1 MGVQVPDLRRRGRVD
16 ATPTR
21 RFRRRLGALL
31 AAAVTAFS
39 LAAPGALAG
48 PTPPPSHDSSSTT
61 VIWPGLDPASKK
73 TTPAQLDEAYKE
85 AGRRLAAD
93 PRGRALIRAWRDWA
107 KGLRLPSNISVQW
120 FDFSWMESDPQL
132 PVWLR
137 NNVDDFY
144 RILTEAVSRYPGF
157 KDPEGYRVTTQSVA
171 VDTEANLYDSLG
183 VPKNGLLFQVA
194 TGNEKWAGHS
204 EENGLEWTTR
214 AVNTSLRT
222 LAEKTIGRKQMGFN
236 SFKKETNRIL
246 ARAPRGLAGQR
257 TPCAGRCDIQTKAFS
272 RNLAIADYTKAG
284 TASSRIAQTVVPR
297 VMQEGEAELSRQEN
311 GVKEKA
317 KKAEEMATQDL
328 GQCHSSG
335 GLRRPGEDFGGNGV
349 RMAVWAAPPAD
360 DCSRTALSPLAE
372 ALSSQNLGGVD
383 FSTLGIRYMS
393 DNPGSGG
400 VRYSLSGRPAAPG
413 SSQDADSG
421 LDALTNSTADL
432 RTWLALDP
440 SKFWVNLNP
449 TEPNRIVDPQLG
461 RTNAGK
467 ALLEADLRMKQTE
480 GKLIDPKTPL
490 GARYWKAMGGPTDT
504 ICYSSRLWIVPG
516 DVEVRQDGSSLYIV
530 KATLQVKA
538 KAQHPGGG
546 YGCDSD
552 PASDAR
558 GERLEQT
565 MLVPKVEEA
574 VNTAPEYAPI
584 RRAFLARVVAQWIRD
599 RHQSGHHTSFDGLID
614 SGDLGSAVLTD
625 GWQPRQVFDSYV
637 RALRD
642 KDFTYHQTMRVGDTR
657 VIRTITYGGVDFS
670 KLSSAR
676 LSAAQMNQ
684 RLPRLSQTVKA
695 SGTHP
700 AKASDGS
707 IWLGESAGSGNSGL
721 WSRVSGTVGAFV
733 TGRTGILVLI
743 VAALGLVTFGIRGS
757 GRKRRA

>member
-1 MGVQVPDLRRRGRVD
+1 MRDKPLPSGRPYARTGGLVNRRRVKTGSSLV
-16 ATPTR
+16 A
-21 RFRRRLGALL
+21 ALL
-31 AAAVTAFS
+31 VALPLPAAPAFAGPAGVSQSPAPASTDPNAIVRQIDAS
-39 LAAPGALAG
+39 LAQGRYEDADNEVVALQKLAQQAQNTAKSSPTDANKKAARDLQALADAQARRVLNTKIDVGLAG
-48 PTPPPSHDSSSTT
+48 PKSDPSVDPKHDQVAKHYWESVVASWIRPLVVQFQRKYRDPRTGLIAREVDVATQHAIIEITLGDGKGKVGQATRLRDSPLANPTGKP
-61 VIWPGLDPASKK
+61 VIEFGPTISRGAAKELERGLESGGARDLKK
-73 TTPAQLDEAYKE
+73 GFKVVRTKLELLDALRE
-85 AGRRLAAD
+85 AGDPVDSLPESRQTVEQRQKRAKQAEAAS
-93 PRGRALIRAWRDWA
+93 AANL
-107 KGLRLPSNISVQW
+107 GLRSCEPTAMGA
-120 FDFSWMESDPQL
+120 DGG
-132 PVWLR
+132 
-137 NNVDDFY
+137 
-144 RILTEAVSRYPGF
+144 RI
-157 KDPEGYRVTTQSVA
+157 VA
-171 VDTEANLYDSLG
+171 
-183 VPKNGLLFQVA
+183 
-194 TGNEKWAGHS
+194 
-204 EENGLEWTTR
+204 
-214 AVNTSLRT
+214 
-222 LAEKTIGRKQMGFN
+222 M
-236 SFKKETNRIL
+236 
-246 ARAPRGLAGQR
+246 
-257 TPCAGRCDIQTKAFS
+257 
-272 RNLAIADYTKAG
+272 
-284 TASSRIAQTVVPR
+284 
-297 VMQEGEAELSRQEN
+297 
-311 GVKEKA
+311 
-317 KKAEEMATQDL
+317 
-328 GQCHSSG
+328 
-335 GLRRPGEDFGGNGV
+335 
-349 RMAVWAAPPAD
+349 AAPPLAGPCD
-360 DCSRTALSPLAE
+360 KTKPSPLAE
-372 ALSSQNLGGVD
+372 ALASNNLGGVD
-383 FSTLGIRYMS
+383 FSTLGMRYLS
-393 DNPGSGG
+393 DDPGSGG
-400 VRYSLSGRPAAPG
+400 VRYSFSASPAAPG
-413 SSQDADSG
+413 TDQDLDSG
-421 LDALTNSTADL
+421 LDAIENSAADL
-432 RTWLALDP
+432 RTWLVLDP

-449 TEPNRIVDPQLG
+449 TEPNRIVDAQLG

-490 GARYWKAMGGPTDT
+490 GSRYWKAMGGPTDT

-530 KATLQVKA
+530 KATLHVKA
-538 KAQHPGGG
+538 KAQHLGGG

-599 RHQSGHHTSFDGLID
+599 RHQSGHHTSFDGLLD
-614 SGDLGSAVLTD
+614 SGDLGPAVLTD